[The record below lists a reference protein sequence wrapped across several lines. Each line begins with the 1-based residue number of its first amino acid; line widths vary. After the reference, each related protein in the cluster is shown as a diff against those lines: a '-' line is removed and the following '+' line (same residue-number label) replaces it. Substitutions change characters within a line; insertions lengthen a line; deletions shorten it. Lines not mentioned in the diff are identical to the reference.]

1 MPAHSPRDH
10 NLAAAFSGRLLST
23 PTTKRDQR
31 RLTRRE
37 QFQQRQEERR
47 RARERARR
55 IQQYRRLG
63 IIGGTVL
70 VLGLLTWIV
79 AAAVIGGRG
88 KATATGLQA
97 ATGQTVDNISC
108 TTGEQLT
115 VHYHADLQI
124 YVNGQLQTIP
134 AGVGIVLPDGT
145 NSPHLTSNG
154 ATACIYSLHT
164 HDAGGIVHIESPD
177 NRNYTLGNLFDIWGQ
192 HLSTT
197 QFMTHKVDATHKL
210 VVVVYDA
217 AGAKKL
223 VTGDPAKVVL
233 SAHETVII
241 QYNSAPELGSP
252 YTQWNGL

>member
-1 MPAHSPRDH
+1 MS
-10 NLAAAFSGRLLST
+10 S

-31 RLTRRE
+31 RMTRRE

-63 IIGGTVL
+63 IIGGTVI
-70 VLGLLTWIV
+70 VVGLLSLLV
-79 AAAVIGGRG
+79 ARSIIGGSRP
-88 KATATGLQA
+88 TTTTLQA

-124 YVNGQLQTIP
+124 YVNGQVQAIP

-145 NSPHLTSNG
+145 QSAHLTSNG
-154 ATACIYSLHT
+154 QTACIYSLHT
-164 HDAGGIVHIESPD
+164 HDNSGIVHIESPD
-177 NRNYTLGNLFDIWGQ
+177 NRSYTLGNLFDIWGQ

-197 QFMTHKVDATHKL
+197 QFMGHAVDAKHKL
-210 VVVVYDA
+210 AVVVYDA
-217 AGAKKL
+217 TGAKKL
-223 VTGDPAKVVL
+223 VTGNPANVVL
-233 SAHETVII
+233 SAHDTIVI
-241 QYNSAPELGSP
+241 QYNSATELGSP
-252 YTQWNGL
+252 YTQWGNL

>member
-1 MPAHSPRDH
+1 M
-10 NLAAAFSGRLLST
+10 ST

-55 IQQYRRLG
+55 IQQYKRLG

-70 VLGLLTWIV
+70 VLALLIWGV
-79 AAAVIGGRG
+79 SAAIINGNA
-88 KATATGLQA
+88 KHKTTGLQA

-108 TTGEQLT
+108 GAEMTT

-124 YVNGQLQTIP
+124 YVNGQLQTVP

-145 NSPHLTSNG
+145 NSPHLASNG
-154 ATACIYSLHT
+154 ATACLYSLHT
-164 HDAGGIVHIESPD
+164 HDATGIVHIESPD
-177 NRNYTLGNLFDIWGQ
+177 SRPYTLGNLFDIWGQ

-197 QFMTHKVDATHKL
+197 QFMGHTVDATHKL
-210 VVVVYDA
+210 SVVIYDA
-217 AGAKKL
+217 TGTKKL
-223 VTGDPAKVVL
+223 VTGDPSKVVM
-233 SAHETVII
+233 SAHETVVI
-241 QYNSAPELGSP
+241 QYNSPAELGSP
-252 YTQWNGL
+252 YTQWGNL